1 MTSSEPTG
9 SVPTVPTAP
18 TAPTAPTVPTVPTAP
33 TAPTGLLTPVLIRM
47 MEGRVGS
54 TLLMQ
59 LLGTS
64 PDVAFDRTYP
74 FENSYLTY
82 LVKLMGT
89 TVSPAPDGWTME
101 QLLYGDGRM
110 AGFPFDPESID
121 RTTFATRGLAALW
134 QAFTHCVQEQE
145 GGPRLL
151 YAEKYWG
158 DVTPVLT
165 AGLAP
170 VVIDVVRDP
179 RDTVASIR
187 AFNAK
192 RGHQG
197 FGRAQSTDDASHLR
211 RLVMGMNLR
220 LSEFE
225 LPLPVPHLLV
235 RYEDLSTDLPGQ
247 AARLSA
253 LLGTDLSPD
262 LVTSN
267 RTAMEHHTTSPSVAA
282 SIGRWAADL
291 QPEEAAFI
299 ERRMRAHME
308 RLAYL
313 TEPQPPTP

>member
-1 MTSSEPTG
+1 MTSPTP
-9 SVPTVPTAP
+9 PTSPAP
-18 TAPTAPTVPTVPTAP
+18 PGP
-33 TAPTGLLTPVLIRM
+33 LTPVLIRM

-64 PDVAFDRTYP
+64 PEVAFDRTYP

-82 LVKLMGT
+82 FVKLMGQT
-89 TVSPAPDGWTME
+89 ASPAPDGWTME
-101 QLLYGDGRM
+101 QLLYGDARL
-110 AGFPFDPESID
+110 AGFPFTTESID
-121 RTTFATRGLAALW
+121 RAAFAGHGLAALW
-134 QAFTHCVQEQE
+134 QAFTQSVAEAAEAE

-158 DVTPVLT
+158 DVTPVLS

-170 VVIDVVRDP
+170 VVIDMVRDP

-192 RGHQG
+192 RGREG
-197 FGRAQSTDDASHLR
+197 FGRAQAPDDQSHLR

-225 LPLPVPHLLV
+225 TPLPVPHLLV

-247 AARLSA
+247 AARLSS
-253 LLGTDLSPD
+253 LLGTELSAD
-262 LVTSN
+262 LVTAN
-267 RTAMEHHTTSPSVAA
+267 RPAMAHHTTSPSVAA
-282 SIGRWAADL
+282 SIGRWTTDL
-291 QPEEAAFI
+291 EPDEAAFI

-308 RLAYL
+308 RLGY
-313 TEPQPPTP
+313 T